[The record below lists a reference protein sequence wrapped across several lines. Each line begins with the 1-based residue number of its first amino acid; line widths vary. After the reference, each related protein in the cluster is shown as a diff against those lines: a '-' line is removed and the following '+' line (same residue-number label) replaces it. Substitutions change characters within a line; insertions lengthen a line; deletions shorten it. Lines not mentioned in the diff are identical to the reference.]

1 MPPVSFRSIKES
13 FLPDYDLLLL
23 CDGVVMDAASFQRL
37 TEKAPLWNMPA
48 PFALHGS
55 RTD

>member
-1 MPPVSFRSIKES
+1 VSFRSIKES